1 VVVVDLDDDGA
12 LGSVGGGLAVLG
24 ATRRP
29 VPVFA
34 PATITD
40 WLVLP
45 CSLAHVRTK
54 LRCAVLRR
62 ACRWLAAP
70 VAPDEEERLAV
81 LHSLG
86 VLDTPPE
93 ERFDRYVQQAR
104 RITETPIA
112 LITLVDAERQWFKA
126 RAGFDMAESHR
137 DLSICAYAILGADI
151 FQVPDALED
160 DRFAESPAVT
170 GPTRLRFYA
179 GMPVALA
186 TGSRVG
192 TLCVA
197 DHRPRL
203 LDDWQLAELRRLA
216 ECVAAELQ
224 AG

>member
-1 VVVVDLDDDGA
+1 M
-12 LGSVGGGLAVLG
+12 
-24 ATRRP
+24 ATSPTRLWWSTSTTTTP
-29 VPVFA
+29 SGA
-34 PATITD
+34 PAPETVTD

-70 VAPDEEERLAV
+70 VAPEEEARLAA

-86 VLDTPPE
+86 VLDTPAE
-93 ERFDRYVQQAR
+93 DRFDQFVEQAR
-104 RITETPIA
+104 RVAETPIA
-112 LITLVDAERQWFKA
+112 LVTLVDADRQWFKA
-126 RAGFDMAESHR
+126 RAGLDVAESHR
-137 DLSICAYAILGADI
+137 DISICAHAILGADVL
-151 FQVPDALED
+151 QVPDALDD
-160 DRFAESPAVT
+160 DRCADSPAVT
-170 GPTRLRFYA
+170 GPIRLRFYA

-186 TGSRVG
+186 DGSRVG

-203 LDDWQLAELRRLA
+203 LDDRQLAELRRLA
-216 ECVAAELQ
+216 EGVAVELQ

>member
-1 VVVVDLDDDGA
+1 
-12 LGSVGGGLAVLG
+12 
-24 ATRRP
+24 
-29 VPVFA
+29 
-34 PATITD
+34 
-40 WLVLP
+40 
-45 CSLAHVRTK
+45 
-54 LRCAVLRR
+54 
-62 ACRWLAAP
+62 LAAP
-70 VAPDEEERLAV
+70 VAPDEQARLSA

-104 RITETPIA
+104 QITETPIA

-151 FQVPDALED
+151 LQVPDALED
-160 DRFAESPAVT
+160 DRFADSPAVT
-170 GPTRLRFYA
+170 GLARLRFYA

-186 TGSRVG
+186 NGSRVG

-203 LDDWQLAELRRLA
+203 LDDGQLAELRRLA